1 MKLLQEELRVTALA
15 RDAALKQVDN
25 LLEINDKLLADKHVI
40 VKKLSDLQLQVQNS
54 SIMHQLENDE
64 TKTLYYTGL
73 GSFNLLTAIFNALSP
88 GLQED
93 PRYKISLK
101 EQFILTLMKL
111 RLNLGNR
118 DLGYRFGVAKST
130 VGCYIEKIIT
140 VMHVRLTP
148 ALLLWPDKEALMETM
163 PLSFRVHYP
172 KCVAIIDCFEIF
184 CEMHSNIV
192 DKASCYSN
200 YKSHHTAKYMISMTP
215 QGSINFVSKGFGG
228 RSSDVDIVNDSGFLD
243 YIDEGDEVMVDRGFL
258 IDEALQIRGATLV
271 MPAFKGRRLQLEGS
285 ETERSRIISNERIHI
300 ERGIGNLRKKYTIL
314 RGPIKVQH
322 MCSDSSNY
330 AFIDKVVTV
339 CCCLMNSMR
348 SIVPPW

>member
-1 MKLLQEELRVTALA
+1 
-15 RDAALKQVDN
+15 
-25 LLEINDKLLADKHVI
+25 
-40 VKKLSDLQLQVQNS
+40 
-54 SIMHQLENDE
+54 
-64 TKTLYYTGL
+64 
-73 GSFNLLTAIFNALSP
+73 
-88 GLQED
+88 
-93 PRYKISLK
+93 
-101 EQFILTLMKL
+101 MKL

-130 VGCYIEKIIT
+130 VGYYIEKIIT

-228 RSSDVDIVNDSGFLD
+228 RSSDVDIVNDSGFQD
-243 YIDEGDEVMVDRGFL
+243 YIDEGDYVMTDRAFL

-271 MPAFKGRRLQLEGS
+271 MPALKGRRLQLEGS